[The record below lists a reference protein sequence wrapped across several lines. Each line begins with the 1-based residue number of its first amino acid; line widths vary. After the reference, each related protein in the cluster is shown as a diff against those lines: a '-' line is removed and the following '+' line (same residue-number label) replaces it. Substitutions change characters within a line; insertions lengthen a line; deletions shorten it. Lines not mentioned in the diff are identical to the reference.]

1 MNEIVTDK
9 APGALGPYSQGIIFQ
24 NLIFTSGQICLD
36 PVNGNLKNDNIESE
50 VKQIMANLKAILE
63 KGGSSFKSVIKT
75 TIYLSDMKYY
85 SEVNKLYAS
94 YFDGK
99 YPARTT
105 VAVSLPMDANVEIDM
120 IAIKDN

>member
-9 APGALGPYSQGIIFQ
+9 APGALGPYSQGILFQ

-36 PVNGNLKNDNIESE
+36 PVNGNLKNEDIESE

>member
-36 PVNGNLKNDNIESE
+36 PVNGNLKNEDIESE
-50 VKQIMANLKAILE
+50 VEQIMANLKAILE

-94 YFDGK
+94 YFDDK

-105 VAVSLPMDANVEIDM
+105 LAVSLPMDANVEIDM

>member
-24 NLIFTSGQICLD
+24 SLIFTSGQICLD
-36 PVNGNLKNDNIESE
+36 PVNGNLKNEDIESE

>member
-36 PVNGNLKNDNIESE
+36 PVNGNLKNEDIESE

>member
-9 APGALGPYSQGIIFQ
+9 APGALGPYSQGILFQ

-36 PVNGNLKNDNIESE
+36 PVNGNLKNEDIESE

-85 SEVNKLYAS
+85 SKVNKLYAS

-105 VAVSLPMDANVEIDM
+105 VAVNLPMDANVEIDM

>member
-24 NLIFTSGQICLD
+24 SLIFTSGQICLD
-36 PVNGNLKNDNIESE
+36 PVNGNLKNEDIESE
-50 VKQIMANLKAILE
+50 VKQIMSNLKAILE

-105 VAVSLPMDANVEIDM
+105 VAVSLPMNANVEIDM

>member
-9 APGALGPYSQGIIFQ
+9 APGSLGPYSQGIIFQ

-36 PVNGNLKNDNIESE
+36 PVNGDLKNDNIENE

-85 SEVNKLYAS
+85 YEVNKLYAS
-94 YFDGK
+94 YFDGR

>member
-36 PVNGNLKNDNIESE
+36 PVNGNLKNDNVESE

>member
-36 PVNGNLKNDNIESE
+36 PVNGDLKNDNIENE

-94 YFDGK
+94 YFDGR

>member
-9 APGALGPYSQGIIFQ
+9 APGALGPYSQGIVFQ

-36 PVNGNLKNDNIESE
+36 PINGNLKNDNIESE

>member
-24 NLIFTSGQICLD
+24 SLIFTSGQICLD
-36 PVNGNLKNDNIESE
+36 PVNGNLKNEDIESE

-75 TIYLSDMKYY
+75 NIYLSDMKYY

-94 YFDGK
+94 YFDDK

>member
-36 PVNGNLKNDNIESE
+36 PVNGNLKNEDIESE

-85 SEVNKLYAS
+85 SEVNELYGS

>member
-9 APGALGPYSQGIIFQ
+9 APGALGPYSQGITFQ
-24 NLIFTSGQICLD
+24 SLIFTSGQICLD
-36 PVNGNLKNDNIESE
+36 PVNGNLKNEDIESE

-85 SEVNKLYAS
+85 SEVNELYAS

>member
-24 NLIFTSGQICLD
+24 SLIFTSGQICLD
-36 PVNGNLKNDNIESE
+36 PVNGNLKNEDIESE
-50 VKQIMANLKAILE
+50 VKQIMSNLKAILE

-94 YFDGK
+94 YFDDK

>member
-36 PVNGNLKNDNIESE
+36 PVNGDLKNDNIENE

-63 KGGSSFKSVIKT
+63 KGGGSFKSVIKT

-85 SEVNKLYAS
+85 YEVNKLYAS
-94 YFDGK
+94 YFDGR

>member
-36 PVNGNLKNDNIESE
+36 PVNGDLKNDNIENE

-85 SEVNKLYAS
+85 YEVNKLYAS
-94 YFDGK
+94 YFDGR

>member
-36 PVNGNLKNDNIESE
+36 PVNGDLKNDNIESE

-94 YFDGK
+94 YFDGR

>member
-36 PVNGNLKNDNIESE
+36 PVNGDLKNDNIESE

-75 TIYLSDMKYY
+75 TIYLSDMQYY

-94 YFDGK
+94 YFDGR